1 MSDKLDWLNKHLVV
15 IRHLTVEDAIA
26 KENYQIAPEVEEL
39 LAGVSGAE
47 EIVFKFA
54 SLGRYKF
61 ACELM
66 AYIGHRR
73 AAVWWAYRCV
83 DSLNRELA
91 EKPPEEYGLDYEV
104 PVPPLPEWATKKPPT
119 PDPAVLAGIEKEL
132 GDMRAKAA
140 AMKAEANPAAL
151 KYIQE
156 GKAQAF
162 AAFEKANGI
171 HPQELLALMGGR
183 LKDDPYKINMD
194 APLFKEIEALKV
206 KLAAQKAETIATI
219 KSVLPPKM
227 PAHEKK
233 IRDNALNAIYR
244 WIVAPDAENS
254 QKCLDAGNAGN
265 GTPAGLLALSA
276 FWAFGNLMPAGDQV
290 IPTPPGLA
298 ANGIDKVLLMCALA
312 QGGTRKIP
320 ERYELYFNMGVEVLS
335 GKDNW
340 EAGLAEGTPPHE
352 AVRPAAAPET
362 RSEGGDP
369 PSTGAP
375 VYKRWKPEV

>member
-1 MSDKLDWLNKHLVV
+1 M
-15 IRHLTVEDAIA
+15 ED
-26 KENYQIAPEVEEL
+26 L
-39 LAGVSGAE
+39 FTGVSGAE
-47 EIVFKFA
+47 EMVFKFA
-54 SLGRYKF
+54 SLGRYKY

-73 AAVWWAYRCV
+73 AAVWWGYRCLN
-83 DSLNRELA
+83 SLNRELA
-91 EKPPEEYGLDYEV
+91 EKPPEDIGLDYEA
-104 PVPPLPEWATKKPPT
+104 PVPPLPEWAAKKPPA

-132 GDMRAKAA
+132 GDMRAKVA
-140 AMKAEANPAAL
+140 AMKAQANPAAL

-156 GKAQAF
+156 GKERAF

-171 HPQELLALMGGR
+171 HPRELLSLMGGR

-233 IRDNALNAIYR
+233 LRDNALDAIYR
-244 WIVAPDAENS
+244 WVAAPDAENS
-254 QKCLDAGNAGN
+254 QKCLDAGNAAN
-265 GTPAGLLALSA
+265 GTPAGLLSLSA
-276 FWAFGNLMPAGDQV
+276 FWSFGNLMPQGDQV

-298 ANGIDKVLLMCALA
+298 ANGIDKALLMCALA

-340 EAGLAEGTPPHE
+340 EESLALGVVPHRQDKAIPE
-352 AVRPAAAPET
+352 AK
-362 RSEGGDP
+362 
-369 PSTGAP
+369 PSTEEQKGNEIG
-375 VYKRWKPEV
+375 YHHWKTEVPLE